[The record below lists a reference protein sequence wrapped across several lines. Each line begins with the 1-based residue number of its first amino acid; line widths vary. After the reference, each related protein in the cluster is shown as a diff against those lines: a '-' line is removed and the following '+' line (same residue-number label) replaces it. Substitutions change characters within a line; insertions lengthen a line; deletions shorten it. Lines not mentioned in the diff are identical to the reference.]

1 MQFNVEDILYKK
13 FLIVLVIFIS
23 SIVYSQSFE
32 HFGLKVGT
40 TASSPIW
47 SHDSKSDSHVQT
59 KWGLDIGAFVEV
71 GLGED
76 IALVPEIHFIQK
88 GLRYDIPI
96 TTMEFP
102 DGTGRFITLKP
113 NVNYLSIPIDIKYTF
128 YKSLFELY
136 TIGGGR
142 LDFAVDK
149 NGDGF
154 DYQYKEFNNVDLG
167 VSIGAGVRTKNLIGI
182 GTGLEF
188 RYSPNVTAS
197 YSQSNEKITNNAFE
211 ILFVIYH

>member
-1 MQFNVEDILYKK
+1 MYKK
-13 FLIVLVIFIS
+13 LLIVLVIFIS
-23 SIVYSQSFE
+23 SIVYPQGIE

-40 TASSPIW
+40 TASTPIW

-59 KWGLDIGAFVEV
+59 KWGLDIGAFIEFKLVEN
-71 GLGED
+71 LSF
-76 IALVPEIHFIQK
+76 VPEIHFIQK

-102 DGTGRFITLKP
+102 DGTGQFITLKP
-113 NVNYLSIPIDIKYTF
+113 NVNYVSIPININYTF
-128 YKSLFELY
+128 YKTSFEIY
-136 TIGGGR
+136 GVGGVR

-154 DYQYKEFNNVDLG
+154 DYQYKQFKDVDLG
-167 VSIGAGVRTKNLIGI
+167 ANIGLGLRTKELIGI

-188 RYSPNVTAS
+188 RFSPNITPS
-197 YSQSNEKITNNAFE
+197 YFKYGEKITNSSFE
-211 ILFVIYH
+211 ILFVLYQ